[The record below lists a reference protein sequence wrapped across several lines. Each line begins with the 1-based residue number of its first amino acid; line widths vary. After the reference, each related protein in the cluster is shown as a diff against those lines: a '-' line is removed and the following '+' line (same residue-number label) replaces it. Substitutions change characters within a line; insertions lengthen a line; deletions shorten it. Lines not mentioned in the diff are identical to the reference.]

1 MSQLSLHTFGRA
13 DVLLDG
19 QPVKWGAESARELVF
34 YLLAQPEGRSRS
46 EIIDS
51 LWREEDSAR
60 SSNRFRVALHRARTA
75 LGGPDAIQEAHGA
88 YRLAPEVLRASDVYT
103 LYAALAEAERS
114 EGEARGQA
122 LDRAV
127 AAYQGEFLPHLQAD
141 WVQVAR
147 EEYQSAYTRARLERS
162 VLHCEHLHCAR
173 AVQDLA
179 GALRADPYLGENHHQ
194 QLMTCL
200 SVVQDKYAATEHY
213 RRFLKF
219 LRDELGD
226 TPMPET
232 VELAERI
239 KAGESVCHRANRDS
253 AQPQLCPLVSDGHCS
268 GQFTRLLDRLPEER

>member
-1 MSQLSLHTFGRA
+1 MSQLTLHTFGRA
-13 DVLLDG
+13 DVLLGG
-19 QPVKWGAESARELVF
+19 QSVRWGAESARELVF

-46 EIIDS
+46 KIIDA

-60 SSNRFRVALHRARTA
+60 SGNRFRVALHRARTA
-75 LGGPDAIQEAHGA
+75 LGGPEQIVEAHGV
-88 YRLAPEVLRASDVYT
+88 YRLAPEVLRASDVYA
-103 LYAALAEAERS
+103 LYAALSEAEHA
-114 EGEARGQA
+114 EGEPRRQA

-127 AAYQGEFLPHLQAD
+127 AVYQGEFLPHEEAE
-141 WVQVAR
+141 WVQAAR

-162 VLHCEHLHCAR
+162 VLHCEHLHCGR

-200 SVVQDKYAATEHY
+200 SVVEDKYAATEHY

-239 KAGESVCHRANRDS
+239 KAGEVICQRVGREA
-253 AQPQLCPLVSDGHCS
+253 ALPQHCPLASDGHC
-268 GQFTRLLDRLPEER
+268 TAPYAALLPSR